1 MKAVFSTTS
10 SNFWVNILT
19 FVLATI
25 ALAGVELPATPD
37 ALASNISNT
46 LSTSGWVALIGVII
60 LNVGNPLYHA
70 FMRKTFNLKAILGSS
85 NFWINVASLGFALAV
100 MGGVMI
106 PDGTAEEIVGAI
118 YGRDWTALAI
128 ILFTNVINPLVRFFR
143 DKAQANPT
151 GA

>member
-19 FVLATI
+19 FILATV
-25 ALAGVELPATPD
+25 ALAGVELPTTPD
-37 ALASNISNT
+37 ALATDISNT
-46 LSTSGWVALIGVII
+46 LSTSGWIALLGVII
-60 LNVGNPLYHA
+60 LNVVNPLYHA
-70 FMRKTFNLKAILGSS
+70 FARKTFNVKAILGSP
-85 NFWINVASLGFALAV
+85 NFWVNVASLVFALAV

-106 PDGTAEEIVGAI
+106 PTGTAEEIVGAI

-128 ILFTNVINPLVRFFR
+128 ILFTNVINPVVRFFR
-143 DKAQANPT
+143 DRAQANPT